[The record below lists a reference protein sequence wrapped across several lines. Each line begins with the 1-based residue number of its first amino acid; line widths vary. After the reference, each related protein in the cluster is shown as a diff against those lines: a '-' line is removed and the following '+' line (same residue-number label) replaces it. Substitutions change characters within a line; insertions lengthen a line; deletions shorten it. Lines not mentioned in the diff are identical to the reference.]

1 MSKQV
6 IQCDFTDGDQE
17 RGFTWFDKHYQGIA
31 TATLWGDGVLEFSG
45 KNHRVHIENIGTP
58 QEKVIVV
65 DISDLDQ

>member
-6 IQCDFTDGDQE
+6 LECDFSTEEE
-17 RGFTWFDKHYQGIA
+17 RGYTWFTNHQPTA
-31 TATLWGDGVLEFSG
+31 TATLWNDGVLEFSG